1 MTAIEQQA
9 VTHQE
14 QWLRLLRAV
23 ISMGGRNTLF
33 WTQRT
38 ECYVEEAQE
47 PSMIQGG
54 KATGPLEAS
63 GIAGLG

>member
-1 MTAIEQQA
+1 MAAGQSELKQA
-9 VTHQE
+9 A
-14 QWLRLLRAV
+14 LGCDLNG
-23 ISMGGRNTLF
+23 S
-33 WTQRT
+33 TQHLVLDAKNGV
-38 ECYVEEAQE
+38 YVEEAQE

>member
-1 MTAIEQQA
+1 
-9 VTHQE
+9 
-14 QWLRLLRAV
+14 
-23 ISMGGRNTLF
+23 MGCDLNGS
-33 WTQRT
+33 TQHLVLDAKNGV
-38 ECYVEEAQE
+38 YVEEAQE